1 MKPEETELFRNT
13 HTFQDLGVV
22 ANHFTHGGNN
32 FQSCTVAGINS
43 LHQEI
48 NMRHTLSASVN
59 QVVRYWLLPLLTETI
74 EHEDQMTATMLA

>member
-1 MKPEETELFRNT
+1 
-13 HTFQDLGVV
+13 
-22 ANHFTHGGNN
+22 
-32 FQSCTVAGINS
+32 VAGINS

-74 EHEDQMTATMLA
+74 EHEDQMTAILLALISNTAKLLIVMQVLSD

>member
-1 MKPEETELFRNT
+1 MGRIIYICSFLIVKPEERELFRNT

-32 FQSCTVAGINS
+32 FQSCTVAGVMN

-48 NMRHTLSASVN
+48 NMHLTLTL
-59 QVVRYWLLPLLTETI
+59 R
-74 EHEDQMTATMLA
+74 